1 MDIHVE
7 FSLDQP
13 VVAVWAALQDVPA
26 VISCV
31 PGLELTGQT
40 ESTYHTNLTVKLGPV
55 AANFAGESYISTT
68 SVTDRTGCIEGKGVD
83 KGGGTTVTYKTT
95 YRLIETPT
103 GTQVNV
109 DANIRLTGTL
119 ARMSRI
125 GIFQD
130 VAEQLAKQ
138 FGEELGLQLQTSD
151 HESVDQNYQVTP
163 TTSSGVNALT
173 VLFTV
178 IKHRIARL
186 FESIFARSTN

>member
-13 VVAVWAALQDVPA
+13 VATVWAALQDVPV

-40 ESTYHTNLTVKLGPV
+40 ESAYRTALTVKLGPV
-55 AANFAGESYISTT
+55 AANFVGDSYISTT

-95 YRLIETPT
+95 YRLIENPT

-109 DANIRLTGTL
+109 DTNIKLTGTL

-130 VAEQLAKQ
+130 VAEQLAEQ
-138 FGEELGLQLQTSD
+138 FGEELGRQLQTSD
-151 HESVDQNYQVTP
+151 QEIVDQNYQVTR

-173 VLFTV
+173 VLLTV
-178 IKHRIARL
+178 IKHRVARL
-186 FESIFARSTN
+186 IGSLFSRLTN